1 MTGSIAH
8 VAAAG
13 LFLLITHFGISS
25 TPLRGAL
32 TSWLGEKPYLGL
44 YSLISALAFWW
55 LGAAYNN
62 APYVPLWSVAGW
74 QAWVPLLVVPL
85 SLLLLVAGFS
95 TPNPTAV
102 GQEALLAGDR
112 DPVRGILR
120 VTRNPF
126 LWGVGLWALAHIVPN
141 GDLAALILFGTL
153 AVLALAGSALIDA
166 KLARRLGPAWDRYA
180 AHTSNIPFA
189 AILAGRQTFVWREIG
204 WWRVILALVLYAAFL
219 HLHRW
224 VFGVSPLPV

>member
-25 TPLRGAL
+25 TPLRAAL
-32 TSWLGEKPYLGL
+32 VARMGEKPYLGL
-44 YSLISALAFWW
+44 FSLLSALAFWW
-55 LGAAYNN
+55 LGASYAN
-62 APYVPLWSVAGW
+62 APYEPLWLPAGW
-74 QAWVPLLVVPL
+74 QAWVPILVVPVAL
-85 SLLLLVAGFS
+85 FLVVAGLS
-95 TPNPTAV
+95 TPNPTSV
-102 GQEALLAGDR
+102 GQEKLLAEGQE
-112 DPVRGILR
+112 PVRGILR

-141 GDLAALILFGTL
+141 GDVASLFLFGSL
-153 AVLALAGSALIDA
+153 AVLALAGSVLIDI

-189 AILAGRQTFVWREIG
+189 AILAGRQSFVWREIG
-204 WWRVILALVLYAAFL
+204 WWRVAVALVLYAAFL
-219 HLHRW
+219 HLHRL
-224 VFGVSPLPV
+224 VFGVSPFPT